1 MGNRKTSPP
10 PAFAEPAPSDF
21 ELDRKDGNADTAAD
35 LSPEERRAVKEGQP
49 PRALVLHEVIRVQGN
64 HELERTVAAL
74 GWSALAAGLTIGL
87 SLMAMGLFR
96 ARLPEHDGAVIV
108 TSLGYPVGFLAV
120 ILARQQLFTENTLTA
135 VLPLMSEPSGY
146 RAFQLLRLWTVVLIG
161 NVIGALAFAYA
172 MLHLP
177 IFDAQTDEAFL
188 EIGRELMKNDSAQM
202 LSKGMVSGWMIAT
215 MVWLVPAAENAKVW
229 IILLV
234 TYVMALGGFS
244 HIVVGTCEA
253 GYLVWAGEVDWKA
266 YFIDFALPTL
276 TGNIIGGSVIFALI
290 SHAQIRSD
298 VS

>member
-1 MGNRKTSPP
+1 M
-10 PAFAEPAPSDF
+10 
-21 ELDRKDGNADTAAD
+21 
-35 LSPEERRAVKEGQP
+35 
-49 PRALVLHEVIRVQGN
+49 
-64 HELERTVAAL
+64 
-74 GWSALAAGLTIGL
+74 
-87 SLMAMGLFR
+87 
-96 ARLPEHDGAVIV
+96 
-108 TSLGYPVGFLAV
+108 
-120 ILARQQLFTENTLTA
+120 
-135 VLPLMSEPSGY
+135 
-146 RAFQLLRLWTVVLIG
+146 LIG